1 MRTGLAL
8 LVALL
13 VGCAS
18 EPPARGPTPPY
29 SEAGRVVGGHLG
41 TIVLAERCAAAFPD
55 LAPEIDPALRDW
67 RWRNDPIAAAVEQRM
82 WATVVER
89 GAKPGDV
96 AAAKASFARELE
108 VIAVGME
115 DWFASWP
122 PERQRAYCGRVT
134 ARLALGVDDL
144 ARRYPAEV
152 RRWHG
157 ATR

>member
-1 MRTGLAL
+1 MRHGLAL

-29 SEAGRVVGGHLG
+29 KEAGRVVGGHLG
-41 TIVLAERCAAAFPD
+41 TVVLAERCAAASPD
-55 LAPEIDPALRDW
+55 LAPEVRAALREW

-89 GAKPGDV
+89 GANPEDV

-108 VIAVGME
+108 VIAVDME
-115 DWFASWP
+115 DWFESWP
-122 PERQRAYCGRVT
+122 PERQRAYCERVT
-134 ARLALGVDDL
+134 ALLALGEDDL
-144 ARRYPAEV
+144 ARRYPEEV
-152 RRWHG
+152 RRWYG